1 MYRYSEGVLVNNFVL
16 GGKPRRLDL
25 HFNEVDS
32 DGLPS
37 LNVRSGVIFR
47 RKVKLFFKK
56 FNLNEQIVK
65 NGVLENYLL

>member
-1 MYRYSEGVLVNNFVL
+1 MGGTKCTGTLKEESEGVLVNNFVL

-47 RKVKLFFKK
+47 RKAKIIYIRSL
-56 FNLNEQIVK
+56 I
-65 NGVLENYLL
+65 